1 MCGNILNV
9 ISHIETL
16 VIQLLNRWR
25 IMPCITIEILKP
37 HQRHLRMDAM
47 SLLRSLHLTNQ
58 EPKLSSTSAGQEIAD
73 FFRRRGLVNTHLAL
87 ERFAV
92 ARDGDKVVGAAHFF
106 ANSVAIN
113 NLLNNNG
120 ETANAQMILN
130 QANLAHLG
138 VEENYR
144 CQGIGTS
151 LVRAT
156 EDEVRSV
163 GFTLLYGFAEGDA
176 ARLHKFY
183 TTNGFSTGGS
193 GESAPSEI
201 YGDLAPR
208 MAPVPRQGEYF
219 WKKI

>member
-1 MCGNILNV
+1 MCGDIFNV
-9 ISHIETL
+9 MSHIETL

-25 IMPCITIEILKP
+25 TMSCITIEILKP

-47 SLLRSLHLTNQ
+47 SLLHSLHLTNQ

-73 FFRRRGLVNTHLAL
+73 FFRRRGLVNTHLTL

-92 ARDGDKVVGAAHFF
+92 ARHGDKVIVAAHFF
-106 ANSVAIN
+106 ANNIAIN
-113 NLLNNNG
+113 NLLSNG

-176 ARLHKFY
+176 VRLHEFY
-183 TTNGFSTGGS
+183 TTNGFSMGGS

-208 MAPVPRQGEYF
+208 IAPVPRQGEYF